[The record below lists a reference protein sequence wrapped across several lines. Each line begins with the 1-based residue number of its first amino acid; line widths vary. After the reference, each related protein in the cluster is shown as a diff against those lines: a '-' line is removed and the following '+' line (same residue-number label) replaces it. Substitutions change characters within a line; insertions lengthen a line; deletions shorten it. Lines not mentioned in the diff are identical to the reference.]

1 MILKNRIFNDFIKAF
16 SFPVFFTAFFT
27 FNLNAQNLRP
37 PAYPLITHDPYF
49 SIWSE
54 GDRLTDVATTH
65 WTSKPQ
71 SMEGI
76 IRVDGKVYQFLGATP
91 IQYKSVLS
99 TGADANVSVKY
110 SFEAP
115 TGNWKESNY
124 NDSKWQTGRLP
135 FGSHADRCHLSWT
148 KGGVWIR
155 RTFEWDGKTDPAAL
169 RLMLAYNDEV
179 EVFLNG
185 VPVFEHHNV
194 AEDYRPYS
202 IPAKALQTLKKG
214 QNLLTIYCLHTN
226 GNCFID
232 AGLAQEIETASLP
245 LAEQT
250 NATLTATQTAYSFK
264 AGGVT
269 LNVKFLSPLLLN
281 DLEVAARP
289 VSYVTFSTHS
299 DDSKPHEVQVFMGIA
314 GTVATNLP
322 KQEVMTQS
330 GKGSGLQWVSIGTK
344 EQPLLKKKGDDV
356 RIDWGYAY
364 LAVPQTTQAQLTNGT
379 FSALKENFV
388 KNQNSSISTASSA
401 ASDLAISAVIEFGKV
416 ERISK
421 MRHVLV
427 AYDDLFSVQYFGQ
440 NLRPWWNRTGKVTIE
455 QLLALAE
462 KDYDKIQTKCN
473 DFDKTIETDA
483 FKVGG
488 KEYAEL
494 CQLGYRQAIAAH
506 KIVAKPNG
514 ELLFFSKEN
523 FSNGSIG
530 TVDVTY
536 PSAPL
541 FLAYNTE
548 LMKGMLRPIF
558 DYSESGQWTKPFPA
572 HDVGTYPLANG
583 QTYPE
588 DMPVEEG
595 GNMLLLTAA
604 VVAAEGSADFAKQHW
619 STLSTWVKYL
629 EKDGFD
635 PANQLCTDD
644 FAGHLARNANLSIKA
659 ILGIAAYGQ
668 LAQKIGDAA
677 TGKKYL
683 DIARDMATRWQAMA
697 DLGDHYAL
705 TFDKGNTWSQK
716 YNIVWDKLLNLNIFP
731 TSVAEKE
738 INYYLK
744 VQQKYGLPLDS
755 RKTYTK
761 SDWILWT
768 AVLAQ
773 SPADFQALVYPV
785 WKFVNETQPRTP
797 LTDWHE
803 TTDAKRVGF
812 TARSVVGGYYMKV
825 LEEKLAKKQ
834 TK

>member
-1 MILKNRIFNDFIKAF
+1 MILKNRVFADFSKVF
-16 SFPVFFTAFFT
+16 SFSIFFATLFT
-27 FNLNAQNLRP
+27 LTLNAQDLRP

-54 GDRLTDVATTH
+54 ADRLTDVATTH

-76 IRVDGKVYQFLGATP
+76 IRVDGKSYQFLGATP
-91 IQYKSVLS
+91 IKYRSLLP

-110 SFEAP
+110 TFDAP
-115 TGNWKESNY
+115 TEAWKQN
-124 NDSKWQTGRLP
+124 NFDDSKWQTGRLP
-135 FGSHADRCHLSWT
+135 FGSHANRCHLSWT

-155 RTFEWDGKTDPAAL
+155 RIFDWDGAADLNAL

-194 AEDYRPYS
+194 AEDYRSYV
-202 IPAKALQTLKKG
+202 IPAKALETLKKG
-214 QNLLTIYCLHTN
+214 QNILMIYALHTS
-226 GNCFID
+226 GNAFID
-232 AGLAQEIETASLP
+232 MGLSQEIKEAPLP
-245 LAEQT
+245 AAEQIS
-250 NATLTATQTAYSFK
+250 AGLTATKTFYNFK
-264 AGGVT
+264 AGGVN
-269 LNVKFLSPLLLN
+269 LALSFLSPLLLN
-281 DLEVAARP
+281 DLEVTARP
-289 VSYVTFSTHS
+289 VSYVTFDAHS
-299 DDSKPHEVQVFMGIA
+299 NDGKSHDVQLFMGLSGAI
-314 GTVATNLP
+314 ATNLP
-322 KQEVMTQS
+322 NQEVVAQS
-330 GKGSGLQWVSIGTK
+330 GKGSGLQWSSIGTK
-344 EQPLLKKKGDDV
+344 EQPMLKTKGDDV

-364 LAVPQTTQAQLTNGT
+364 LAVSQTAKAQLTTGN

-388 KNQNSSISTASSA
+388 KSQNSSANTSSGV
-401 ASDLAISAVIEFGKV
+401 ASDLAISAVIDLGKV
-416 ERISK
+416 EKINK
-421 MRHVLV
+421 IQHVLV
-427 AYDDLFSVQYFGQ
+427 AYDDLFSVQYFGE
-440 NLRPWWNRTGKVTIE
+440 NLRPWWNRTGKVTVE
-455 QLLALAE
+455 QLLASAE
-462 KDYDKIQTKCN
+462 KDYDKVQTKCIA
-473 DFDKTIETDA
+473 FDKTIETDA
-483 FKVGG
+483 LKAGG
-488 KEYAEL
+488 KEYADL
-494 CQLGYRQAIAAH
+494 CKLGYRQAIAAH
-506 KIVAKPNG
+506 KIVAKSNG

-558 DYSESGQWTKPFPA
+558 DYSENGQWTKPFPA

-604 VVAAEGSADFAKQHW
+604 VAAAEGKPDFAKKHW
-619 STLSTWVKYL
+619 VTLSTWVKYL

-668 LAQKIGDAA
+668 LAQKLGDAA

-683 DIARDMATRWQAMA
+683 ALARDMATRWQTMA
-697 DLGDHYAL
+697 DVGDHYAL

-716 YNIVWDKLLNLNIFP
+716 YNIVWDKLLNLNIFS
-731 TSVAEKE
+731 TSVAAKE
-738 INYYLK
+738 IKYYLK
-744 VQQKYGLPLDS
+744 MQQKYGLPLDS

-768 AVLAQ
+768 AVLTK
-773 SPADFQALVYPV
+773 SPADFQAFVSPL
-785 WKFVNETQPRTP
+785 WKFANETQPRTP

-803 TTDAKRVGF
+803 TTDGKRVGF

-825 LEEKLAKKQ
+825 LEAKLMKNQ

>member
-1 MILKNRIFNDFIKAF
+1 MLLKNRIYGHFLNVLNF
-16 SFPVFFTAFFT
+16 SFVTTLFFSLT
-27 FNLNAQNLRP
+27 LGAQNLRL

-49 SIWSE
+49 SVWSE
-54 GDRLTDVATTH
+54 ADRLTDVATTH

-76 IRVDGKVYQFLGATP
+76 VRVDGRAYQFLGATP
-91 IQYKSVLS
+91 IHYQSVLS
-99 TGADANVSVKY
+99 TGEDTEVSVKY
-110 SFEAP
+110 TFEAP
-115 TGNWKESNY
+115 TGPWKERRFD
-124 NDSKWQTGRLP
+124 DSKWQTGRLP
-135 FGSHADRCHLSWT
+135 FGSHVDRCHLSWT

-155 RTFEWDGKTDPAAL
+155 RAFHWDSKTDLASL
-169 RLMLAYNDEV
+169 KLMLAYNDEV

-194 AEDYRPYS
+194 AEDYRPYA
-202 IPAKALQTLKKG
+202 IPTQALQTLQPG
-214 QNLLTIYCLHTN
+214 ENILTIYALHTS
-226 GNCFID
+226 GNSFID
-232 AGLAQEIETASLP
+232 FGLAQEIKQTPLP
-245 LAEQT
+245 PAEQT
-250 NATLTATQTAYSFK
+250 SAGITATQTAYSFR
-264 AGGVT
+264 AGGIS
-269 LNVKFLSPLLLN
+269 LNVRFLSPLLLN
-281 DLEVAARP
+281 DVEVAARP
-289 VSYVTFSTHS
+289 VSYVTFTVRS
-299 DDSKPHEVQVFMGIA
+299 DDNQPHEVQVFMGIA
-314 GTVATNLP
+314 GTIAANTPN
-322 KQEVMTQS
+322 QEVTTQN
-330 GKGSGLQWVSIGTK
+330 GKGSGLQWAAIGTK
-344 EQPLLKKKGDDV
+344 EQPLLKKKGDNV

-364 LAVPQTTQAQLTNGT
+364 LAAPQTTQVQLTNGNLGM
-379 FSALKENFV
+379 LKDSFV
-388 KNQNSSISTASSA
+388 KNQNSSPVISSGT
-401 ASDLAISAVIEFGKV
+401 ASDLAISAIVNFGKV
-416 ERISK
+416 EKSNK
-421 MRHVLV
+421 VQHLLV
-427 AYDDLFSVQYFGQ
+427 AYDDLYSVQYFGQ

-455 QLLALAE
+455 NLLALAE
-462 KDYDKIQTKCN
+462 KDYSTIHAKCEAFDKIIEN
-473 DFDKTIETDA
+473 DA
-483 FKVGG
+483 LKVGG
-488 KEYAEL
+488 REYADL
-494 CQLGYRQAIAAH
+494 CKPAYRQSIAAH

-604 VVAAEGSADFAKQHW
+604 VVAAEGKADFAKQHW
-619 STLSTWVKYL
+619 PTLSTWVKYL

-668 LAQKIGDAA
+668 LAQKIGEAA
-677 TGKKYL
+677 TAKKYL
-683 DIARDMATRWQAMA
+683 DLARSMAARWQTMA
-697 DLGDHYAL
+697 DVGDHYAL
-705 TFDKGNTWSQK
+705 TFDKGSTWSQK
-716 YNIVWDKLLNLNIFP
+716 YNIVWDKLLNLNVFP
-731 TSVAEKE
+731 PSVAAKE
-738 INYYLK
+738 IKYYLK
-744 VQQKYGLPLDS
+744 VQNKYGLPLDS

-773 SPADFQALVYPV
+773 SPADFQAFITPV

-803 TTDAKRVGF
+803 TLDAKRVGF

-825 LEEKLAKKQ
+825 LEEKFANKQKK
-834 TK
+834 

>member
-1 MILKNRIFNDFIKAF
+1 MQQRIYANAAF
-16 SFPVFFTAFFT
+16 GYSLCLIALFSLT
-27 FNLNAQNLRP
+27 LQAQTLRP

-71 SMEGI
+71 SIEGI
-76 IRVDGKVYQFLGATP
+76 VRVDGKAYQFMGATP
-91 IQYKSVLS
+91 IQYKSVLP
-99 TGADANVSVKY
+99 TGADANVSVRY
-110 SFEAP
+110 TFEKP
-115 TGNWKESNY
+115 SESWKESNF
-124 NDSKWQTGRLP
+124 DESKWQTGRLP
-135 FGSHADRCHLSWT
+135 FGSHTDRSHLSWT

-155 RTFEWDGKTDPAAL
+155 RTFDWDGQTDPSAL

-185 VPVFEHHNV
+185 IPLFEHHSV
-194 AEDYRPYS
+194 AEDYRPYR

-214 QNLLTIYCLHTN
+214 QNLLTIYALHTS
-226 GNCFID
+226 GNAFID
-232 AGLAQEIETASLP
+232 AGLAQEIKAEPLP

-250 NATLTATQTAYSFK
+250 KAELTATKTTYSFR
-264 AGGVT
+264 AGGINLTVS
-269 LNVKFLSPLLLN
+269 FLSPLLLN
-281 DLEVAARP
+281 DLEVTARP
-289 VSYVTFSTHS
+289 VSYITYSVQSN
-299 DDSKPHEVQVFMGIA
+299 DAKPHDVQLFTGIA

-322 KQEVMTQS
+322 NQEVVTS
-330 GKGSGLQWVSIGTK
+330 NGKATNLDWLSIGTK
-344 EQPLLKKKGDDV
+344 EQPLLKKKGDDL

-364 LAVPQTTQAQLTNGT
+364 LAVPQNAQTQLASGAFRT
-379 FSALKENFV
+379 LKENFV
-388 KNQNSSISTASSA
+388 SNQTSSTAVA
-401 ASDLAISAVIEFGKV
+401 AGTAADMAISAVVNVGKV
-416 ERISK
+416 ENTLKTS
-421 MRHVLV
+421 HLLV
-427 AYDDLFSVQYFGQ
+427 AYDDVYSVQYFGT

-455 QLLALAE
+455 QLLTLAE
-462 KDYDKIQTKCN
+462 KEYPAIQIKCAA
-473 DFDKTIETDA
+473 FDKTIENDA

-488 KEYAEL
+488 KQYVEL
-494 CQLGYRQAIAAH
+494 CNLAYRQAIAAH

-541 FLAYNTE
+541 FLAYNIE

-604 VVAAEGSADFAKQHW
+604 VAAAEGNADFAKQHW
-619 STLSTWVKYL
+619 KTLSTWVEFL
-629 EKDGFD
+629 ERDGFD

-683 DIARDMATRWQAMA
+683 DLARSLATRWQTMA
-697 DLGDHYAL
+697 DVGDHYAL

-716 YNIVWDKLLNLNIFP
+716 YNLVWDKLLKFNVFP
-731 TSVAEKE
+731 PSVAEKE
-738 INYYLK
+738 IKYYLK
-744 VQQKYGLPLDS
+744 IQQPYGLPLDS

-773 SPADFQALVYPV
+773 SPADFQSLMQPV
-785 WKFVNETQPRTP
+785 WKFANETQPRTP

-803 TTDAKRVGF
+803 TPNAKRVGF

-834 TK
+834 KK